1 MPRLLESRG
10 MGPEIPIDEYGD
22 DTARKTVISRRS
34 SGYLNPGTLV
44 AAAAG
49 AVLLIF
55 GLIAIIRSDIVGSLQ
70 DPVVDVA
77 GFEHTPLLGLIE
89 IGAGLLLLAAALAGS
104 LALTR
109 LVGAVLVVGAVVALV
124 EPNALGD
131 ELTLEN
137 GYLWLVLALGAAT
150 LLVSL
155 LLPSIGTRSTTTA
168 RQQRA
173 IRS

>member
-1 MPRLLESRG
+1 MSRLLESRG
-10 MGPEIPIDEYGD
+10 PGPHIPIDEHGD
-22 DTARKTVISRRS
+22 DTERETVISRRS
-34 SGYLNPGTLV
+34 GHVNPGTLV
-44 AAAAG
+44 ATAAG

-55 GLIAIIRSDIVGSLQ
+55 GLIALIRSDLVGSLQ
-70 DPVVDVA
+70 DPIVNVA
-77 GFEHTPLLGLIE
+77 GFDHTPLLGLIE
-89 IGAGLLLLAAALAGS
+89 IGVGLLLLLAALAGS

-150 LLVSL
+150 LLASL
-155 LLPSIGTRSTTTA
+155 LFPSIGTRSTTTA
-168 RQQRA
+168 RHQRS
-173 IRS
+173 IRA